1 LDLTFSRSDHHSEQA
16 LGGVAMLSR
25 TFRPA
30 MFGIGVALL
39 VTPYAASEVKAQS
52 AWQFHL
58 EEATI
63 GDVHRAIRAKQ
74 ITAEQ
79 LVSLYFKR
87 IEAYNGTCVK
97 GDIDSV
103 TGLMLGDLT
112 PIENAGQINAYV
124 TLNVRG
130 QRSKTDRADNDP
142 KMSDALEVARAQ
154 DAYFARTGEFVGPL
168 HGIPFAIKDNYDTVD
183 MRTTA
188 GAAAAYANDKPP
200 KDAAMVAK
208 LRAAGAIILGKTNL
222 DEYAPAGIARSSLG
236 GQTCNPYDTKRV
248 PGGSSAGSG
257 AAVAANLAIC
267 ALGTDTAGSVRNPA
281 AANALV
287 GMVATQGLVSRAGII
302 PLSFSRDRGGPLCR
316 TVRDTAAVLEVI
328 AGADPHDEV
337 TAIAHGRKPVA
348 YQDYTGRISLAGKR
362 LGVVRDFMIEATL
375 ADRDSIRV
383 ANDALVEMKRLG
395 AIIVDPVDFHVAIAE
410 IMTAYEPGFFAQTFP
425 EGIPAGTNPID
436 HIVTIASDPKTLASG
451 ARGVNL
457 RMIAGPPRGEEGRY
471 ALNLYL
477 KERGDAKFR
486 SVEDMFATK
495 TFAGELERLQAVF
508 GAKATTLETALH
520 TSHTLRMQNLRRIL
534 YKVMADNN
542 LDALVYVYNTVPPH
556 IVLPN
561 RIAAQFNS
569 RTEPSTLKAG
579 TKLSD
584 PNLLPE
590 ETTLKADLNLWRG
603 ASGSWSVN
611 LSPVSGFP
619 AIVVPAGFTREVYD
633 RVPDPNDP
641 NGSRLEGP
649 KPDQTPVAMEF
660 LARPFDEALLFEI
673 ASAYEAGTKHRRPPK
688 EFGPLKGEP

>member
-1 LDLTFSRSDHHSEQA
+1 
-16 LGGVAMLSR
+16 MLSR

-79 LVSLYFKR
+79 LASLYFKR

-130 QRSKTDRADNDP
+130 QRSKTDRPDNDP

-436 HIVTIASDPKTLASG
+436 HIVTIASDPKTLASS

>member
-1 LDLTFSRSDHHSEQA
+1 
-16 LGGVAMLSR
+16 MLSR

-542 LDALVYVYNTVPPH
+542 LDALVYVYNTVSPH

>member
-1 LDLTFSRSDHHSEQA
+1 
-16 LGGVAMLSR
+16 MLSR

-58 EEATI
+58 EEGTI

-590 ETTLKADLNLWRG
+590 ETTLKADLNLLRG